1 MIRTLNCPAVILLQV
16 ATHRLGK
23 PKASTLTARQPTAP
37 HLPKDTQASTLHPL
51 RQGILEGTVNP
62 RQATTRPL
70 QPSLCMSN
78 RRLSP
83 GPVLIVAL
91 HFWRLCAVAA

>member
-1 MIRTLNCPAVILLQV
+1 MLNCLAVILHQV

-23 PKASTLTARQPTAP
+23 SKASTLTARQLTAP
-37 HLPKDTQASTLHPL
+37 PLPRDIQASTLHPL

-62 RQATTRPL
+62 RQATTRHL
-70 QPSLCMSN
+70 QPSPCMFS
-78 RRLSP
+78 RHLSL
-83 GPVLIVAL
+83 GRVLIVVQ